1 MSHSVRF
8 RTVAHLSCH
17 SAHSASSVASSGE
30 AGRGGK
36 AETEK
41 AGRAAAC
48 ASLCLRLDTAGQPFR
63 PICHSLLIRGTLH
76 TYVGTQEE
84 EERANL

>member
-8 RTVAHLSCH
+8 RTVAQLSRH

-36 AETEK
+36 TETQK
-41 AGRAAAC
+41 AGRSAAC
-48 ASLCLRLDTAGQPFR
+48 ASLCLRLDTTGQPIR
-63 PICHSLLIRGTLH
+63 PI
-76 TYVGTQEE
+76 
-84 EERANL
+84 